1 MKLIVIWGGPA
12 SGKLTV
18 ARELAQL
25 TGLPLFHNH
34 LVVDA
39 LLERLPFG
47 DPEFVRLR
55 EAMWM
60 AGFETAASSGQSMIF
75 TFQPEETVREGFA
88 ERVVELVQGLGGEV
102 KFARLTISLEEQ
114 ERRIA
119 NDSRKEFRKLVSLD
133 LLRELRGSFLEAEA
147 AMPPADIV
155 IDTEIDDPQTAAR
168 RIGTAFGVPSRFAA
182 T

>member
-1 MKLIVIWGGPA
+1 MKLIFLWGGAA

-18 ARELAQL
+18 GRELARL

-60 AGFETAASSGQSMIF
+60 AGFETAASSGQSLIF
-75 TFQPEETVREGFA
+75 TFAPEPTVATGFP
-88 ERVVELVQGLGGEV
+88 ERVIKLIDGFGGDV
-102 KFARLTISLEEQ
+102 KFARLVISPEEQ

-119 NDSRKEFRKLVSLD
+119 NDSRMQFRKLVSLD
-133 LLRELRGSFLEAEA
+133 LLRDLRPSFLEAEA

-155 IDTEIDDPQTAAR
+155 IDSERDDPQESAR
-168 RIGTAFGVPSRFAA
+168 RIAAAFGLPTPSAI